1 MKTTTTGTAPEL
13 SSDLSA
19 YLIQVIDQKIGIQL
33 TGKEYL
39 IASRLQPLVQE
50 FGVPGP
56 DELVNRMKRGD
67 RRIEAAVIDSM
78 TTNETSF
85 FRDLHPFETLAKEV
99 MPSVLAKNGS
109 VKIWNGACSSGQESY
124 TLAMLISEH
133 FPNQA
138 SSFQIQSTDVSP
150 AMVKRTT
157 EATYSRF
164 EINRGLP
171 ANLSVKYFD
180 KTGRNWTAKP
190 NLKAMVRARE
200 LNLLGPYSSVGK
212 CDIVLLRNVLIYF
225 TPDVKRDIIG
235 RIRRDVLKPGGC
247 LLLGASETTSGID
260 PEYESRKIGQSIFY
274 FTKGA

>member
-1 MKTTTTGTAPEL
+1 MKTTTGAAPEL
-13 SSDLSA
+13 GADLA
-19 YLIQVIDQKIGIQL
+19 TYLIQVIDQKIGIQL

-39 IASRLQPLVQE
+39 ISSRLQPLLQE
-50 FGVPGP
+50 FGVNTP
-56 DELVNRMKRGD
+56 DELISRMKRGD
-67 RRIEAAVIDSM
+67 RRIEAAVVDSM

-99 MPSVLAKNGS
+99 LPSFLAKSGQ

-124 TLAMLISEH
+124 TLAMLISEN
-133 FPNQA
+133 FPNQVA
-138 SSFQIQSTDVSP
+138 NFQIQSTDVSP
-150 AMVKRTT
+150 AMVKRTS

-180 KTGRNWTAKP
+180 KKGRNWTAKP
-190 NLKAMVRARE
+190 NLRQMVNARE
-200 LNLLGPYSSVGK
+200 LNLLGPYSSVGR

-247 LLLGASETTSGID
+247 LVLGASETTSGID
-260 PEYESRKIGQSIFY
+260 TEFESRKIGQSIFF
-274 FTKGA
+274 FTKGN